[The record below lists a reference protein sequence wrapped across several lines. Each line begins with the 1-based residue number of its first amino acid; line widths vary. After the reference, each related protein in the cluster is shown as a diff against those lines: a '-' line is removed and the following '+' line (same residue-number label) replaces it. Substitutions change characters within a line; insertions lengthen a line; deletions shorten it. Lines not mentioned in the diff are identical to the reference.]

1 MMSTVQCQN
10 RSFSFNLQC
19 IDAYSSSYCFHC
31 EISAR
36 LSPNNSYLPRFSL
49 ETFSSCENDTWTC
62 KSIWPLPGI
71 SSCLI
76 HTKDSNHLIEKI
88 KSFLYLLSNLDWLLL
103 FWFDFFFYL
112 MQLFNETGK
121 KKKKECRS
129 SSSWS
134 SFRIDPRRISA
145 TLVCWGTR
153 WRWESQTTFD
163 T

>member
-76 HTKDSNHLIEKI
+76 HTKDSN
-88 KSFLYLLSNLDWLLL
+88 NLDWLLL
-103 FWFDFFFYL
+103 FWFDFFFFTWCNSL
-112 MQLFNETGK
+112 MKRK
-121 KKKKECRS
+121 KRVSFVVVLVVFSDRS
-129 SSSWS
+129 PADIRHSCLL
-134 SFRIDPRRISA
+134 RDPVTMREPNYFWYIR
-145 TLVCWGTR
+145 TVR
-153 WRWESQTTFD
+153 YYYE
-163 T
+163 